1 MFKLFPLVI
10 YTDGAT
16 EGYLKNGNINLDDL
30 VIIKLEMEKNLKI
43 GIIGAGIQG
52 VCNALFLQK
61 KGYQVTLFDKDEP
74 GNLSASYGNAGHF
87 SPYASI
93 PLNRPD
99 ILTDVPAMLLSS
111 SGPLAVK
118 WNYVPKMIPWFL
130 KFLKNCST
138 KNMMHTAKYM
148 HQILD
153 LALPAYDELF
163 DEIDL
168 SGLVENKGIMYI
180 WNDQNL
186 KSRELEINI
195 RNEIGAEQQLLNQ
208 KEIHDLEPNIK
219 KIYHAGVFYKKARH
233 ARNPK
238 KILLKL
244 LDLFLKKDGKF
255 LKLNVQDITFDNE
268 KPILKSDVQTFIFDR
283 VVIACGAF
291 SKKLTDKLDEKIPL
305 DTERGYHVHF
315 KGCDHLVSRPV
326 VFTNRGFGMTPM
338 EQGLRVVGTVEFG
351 GLENPLSKGR
361 IKNLVNNA
369 KYMLDGLPEHEDE
382 WLGFRPT
389 LPDYLPVIGP
399 SKNYKNVF
407 YSFGH
412 HHLGWT
418 LAAISGKII
427 SNMIANKNTNLNLE
441 PYSSKRF

>member
-1 MFKLFPLVI
+1 M
-10 YTDGAT
+10 A
-16 EGYLKNGNINLDDL
+16 
-30 VIIKLEMEKNLKI
+30 NLKI
-43 GIIGAGIQG
+43 GIVGGGIQG

-61 KGYQVTLFDKDEP
+61 KGFEVTLFDRDDP
-74 GNLSASYGNAGHF
+74 GSQAASYGNAGHF
-87 SPYASI
+87 SPYASV
-93 PLNRPD
+93 PVNRPD

-111 SGPLAVK
+111 TGPLALK

-130 KFLKNCST
+130 KFIKNCSK

-163 DEIDL
+163 EEVDL

-195 RNEIGAEQQLLNQ
+195 RNEIGAEQQLLS
-208 KEIHDLEPNIK
+208 KSEIHDLEPNIK
-219 KIYHAGVFYKKARH
+219 NIYHAGVFYKKARH
-233 ARNPK
+233 ARNPG
-238 KILLKL
+238 KIWVKL
-244 LDLFLKKDGKF
+244 FENFLKKGGKF
-255 LKLNVQDITFDNE
+255 LKLNIQNLD
-268 KPILKSDVQTFIFDR
+268 SDENNPVVRSETQRFIFDKL
-283 VVIACGAF
+283 VICCGAF
-291 SKKLTDKLDEKIPL
+291 SKKLTDKLHENIPL
-305 DTERGYHVHF
+305 DTERGYHIHF
-315 KGCDHLVSRPV
+315 KDFDHLISRPV
-326 VFTNRGFGMTPM
+326 VFQNRGFGMTPM

-351 GLENPLSKGR
+351 GLENPISKSR
-361 IKNLVNNA
+361 IKNLVDNA
-369 KYMLDGLPEHEDE
+369 KYLLDGLPDHHDDE

-399 SKNYKNVF
+399 SKNYNNVF

-427 SNMIANKNTNLNLE
+427 SKMISKENTNLDLK
-441 PYSSKRF
+441 PYSSLRFS

>member
-1 MFKLFPLVI
+1 
-10 YTDGAT
+10 
-16 EGYLKNGNINLDDL
+16 
-30 VIIKLEMEKNLKI
+30 MEKKLKI
-43 GIIGAGIQG
+43 GVIGAGIQG

-61 KGYQVTLFDKDEP
+61 KGYQVILFDKDEP
-74 GNLSASYGNAGHF
+74 GKSSASYGNAGHF

-99 ILTDVPAMLLSS
+99 ILADVPAMLLSS
-111 SGPLAVK
+111 SGPLALK
-118 WNYVPKMIPWFL
+118 WNYVPKMIPWFF

-153 LALPAYDELF
+153 IALPAYDELF
-163 DEIDL
+163 EEIDL

-244 LDLFLKKDGKF
+244 FDLFLKKDGKF
-255 LKLNVQDITFDNE
+255 LKLNIKNIEFDGE
-268 KPILKSDVQTFIFDR
+268 KPILKSDAQTFIFDR
-283 VVIACGAF
+283 IVIACGAF

-305 DTERGYHVHF
+305 DTERGYHIHF
-315 KGCDHLVSRPV
+315 KNCDHLISRPV

-338 EQGLRVVGTVEFG
+338 EQKLRVVGTVEFG

-427 SNMIANKNTNLNLE
+427 SKMIANKNTNLNLE

>member
-1 MFKLFPLVI
+1 MTKKLKV
-10 YTDGAT
+10 
-16 EGYLKNGNINLDDL
+16 
-30 VIIKLEMEKNLKI
+30 

-61 KGYQVTLFDKDEP
+61 KGFHVTLFDREEP
-74 GNLSASYGNAGHF
+74 GSQTASYGNAGHF
-87 SPYASI
+87 SPYASV
-93 PLNRPD
+93 PVNRPD
-99 ILTDVPAMLLSS
+99 ILADVPSMLLSS
-111 SGPLAVK
+111 TGPLALK

-130 KFLKNCST
+130 KFLKNCSK

-163 DEIDL
+163 EEIDL

-195 RNEIGAEQQLLNQ
+195 RNEIGAEQQLLS
-208 KEIHDLEPNIK
+208 KSEIHDLEPNIK
-219 KIYHAGVFYKKARH
+219 NIYHAGVFYKKARH
-233 ARNPK
+233 ARNPG
-238 KILLKL
+238 KIWLKL
-244 LDLFLKKDGKF
+244 FENFVKKEGKF
-255 LKLNVQDITFDNE
+255 IKLNIQDLDFDEN
-268 KPILKSDVQTFIFDR
+268 KPVLRSETQRFIFDKL
-283 VVIACGAF
+283 VISCGAF
-291 SKKLTDKLDEKIPL
+291 SKKLTDKLHENIPL
-305 DTERGYHVHF
+305 DTERGYHIHF
-315 KGCDHLVSRPV
+315 KGCDHLISRPV
-326 VFTNRGFGMTPM
+326 VFQNRGFGMTPM

-351 GLENPLSKGR
+351 GLDNPISKSR
-361 IKNLVNNA
+361 IKNLIDNA
-369 KYMLDGLPEHEDE
+369 KYLLDGLPDHHEDE

-418 LAAISGKII
+418 LGAISGKII
-427 SNMIANKNTNLNLE
+427 SKMISEENTNLDLK
-441 PYSSKRF
+441 PYSSLRFS